1 MALTPGTRVGAY
13 EITAAIGAGGMG
25 EVYRARDTK
34 LNRDVAIKVLP
45 ESLAH
50 DPERLARFEREAKT
64 LAALNH
70 PNIAHIHGFEDS
82 TGVPALVMELVEGPT
97 LADRLTR
104 GRIPIDEALLIAKQI
119 AEALEAAH
127 EQGIIHRD
135 LKPANIK
142 VRDDG
147 TVKVLDFGLAKA
159 LDPPDLSRLSAGGGL
174 TQSPTITTPAMMT
187 GVGMILGTAGLHES
201 RAGTQEGRRQ
211 ADR

>member
-1 MALTPGTRVGAY
+1 
-13 EITAAIGAGGMG
+13 MG

-34 LNRDVAIKVLP
+34 LNREVAIKVLP
-45 ESLAH
+45 DSLSK
-50 DPERLARFEREAKT
+50 DPERLARFSREAQV

-82 TGVPALVMELVEGPT
+82 TVVPALVMELVEGPT
-97 LADRLTR
+97 LADRIAR
-104 GRIPIDEALLIAKQI
+104 GAIPLDEALPIAQQI

-159 LDPPDLSRLSAGGGL
+159 LGTTTASSPSV
-174 TQSPTITTPAMMT
+174 TQ
-187 GVGMILGTAGLHES
+187 
-201 RAGTQEGRRQ
+201 
-211 ADR
+211 